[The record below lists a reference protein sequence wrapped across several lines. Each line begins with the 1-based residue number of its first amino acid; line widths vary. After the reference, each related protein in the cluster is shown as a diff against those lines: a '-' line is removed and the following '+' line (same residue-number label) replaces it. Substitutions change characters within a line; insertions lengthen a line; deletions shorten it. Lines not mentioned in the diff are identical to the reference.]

1 MRLRH
6 IEIFQAILQAGTISG
21 AARLL
26 NVSQP
31 NVSRVLS
38 HAEQQLGFA
47 LFERTT
53 KGMTL
58 TKEGSYLVP
67 AVEKLNI
74 HLQDIQA
81 LTTQIKKGQ
90 HATVRLGAAHA
101 FGHMIVAPALVKFH
115 QHAMHINVELVTEH
129 YNTLCQ
135 GVQQHELDFALVFG
149 QQLPTDIVAES
160 LFRCGMVAILPKDS
174 PQEGPVSLE
183 WLCEHNLWVMQPDDP
198 LGKVLHRALKEKGL
212 SSSASFSIKT
222 YSVIADMVLAGGGT
236 GIVDIFTAYR
246 YADQLKILPI
256 PQFLPFEVMLI
267 CAKDVPQS
275 REALQLRQVLRQE
288 CQIIAAKCTGLFAL

>member
-6 IEIFQAILQAGTISG
+6 IEVFQAILQAGTISG

-47 LFERTT
+47 LFERSTQ
-53 KGMTL
+53 GMVL
-58 TKEGSYLVP
+58 TEEGERLVP
-67 AVEKLNI
+67 AVKSLYTQ
-74 HLQDIQA
+74 LQAIQT
-81 LTTQIKKGQ
+81 LTEHIKNGDQ
-90 HATVRLGAAHA
+90 HTVRLGAAHA
-101 FGHMIVAPALVKFH
+101 FGQMIVAPAMVKFH
-115 QHAMHINVELVTEH
+115 QQAVHVNIDLVTEH
-129 YNTLCQ
+129 YSTLCQ
-135 GVQQHELDFALVFG
+135 SILAHELDVALVFG
-149 QQLPTDIVAES
+149 QQLPAGIASES
-160 LFRCGMVAILPKDS
+160 LFRCGMVAVLPKDS
-174 PQEGPVSLE
+174 PQTGPVSLE
-183 WLCEHNLWVMQPDDP
+183 WLCDHNLLVMQPNDP
-198 LGKVLHRALKEKGL
+198 LGRVLHRALQAKGL
-212 SSSASFSIKT
+212 SSSASLSIKT

-267 CAKDVPQS
+267 CASDTPQS
-275 REALQLRQVLRQE
+275 REVLQLRQVLRQE
-288 CQIIAAKCTGLFAL
+288 CQLIASKCTSLLAL